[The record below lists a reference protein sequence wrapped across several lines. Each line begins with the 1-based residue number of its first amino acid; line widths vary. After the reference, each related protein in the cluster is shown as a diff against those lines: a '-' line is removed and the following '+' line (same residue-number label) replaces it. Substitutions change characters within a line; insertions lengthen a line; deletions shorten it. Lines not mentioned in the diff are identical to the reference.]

1 MVTVSLAQAK
11 AQLSELID
19 RVEAGE
25 AVTITRRGK
34 PVASLA
40 AVAPPKQPLKSLAA
54 FRAKQPP
61 SLVSSLELLR
71 KLREEGY

>member
-1 MVTVSLAQAK
+1 MVIVSLAQAK
-11 AQLSELID
+11 AQLSQLLD

-40 AVAPPKQPLKSLAA
+40 AIVAPKQPLKSLAD
-54 FRAKQPP
+54 FRAQQPP
-61 SLVSSLELLR
+61 SPVSSLEVLR